1 MNTSSTTN
9 LPYVDPKKVM
19 AMAVISSGNVSDVLN
34 KELSKKTPE
43 EKLVIAGEIEK
54 RRTPNPLEKTTPRS
68 PNEVSR

>member
-1 MNTSSTTN
+1 MNTSATTN
-9 LPYVDPKKVM
+9 LGYVDPKKVM

-54 RRTPNPLEKTTPRS
+54 KEHQTH
-68 PNEVSR
+68 